1 VNLGKHINQPNGLQE
16 KERYSGP
23 VEEQQPTPYKSPRQ
37 RRSRESL
44 ERLLEAAEEQIR
56 LHGVEALTISGVVNS
71 IGLSVGAFYAR
82 FPDKTALLHAVQDRF
97 HNRLEPMIR
106 EQMVAEAG
114 PCRTL
119 AEAVDA
125 AVDVFIRNVVGE
137 RELSRG
143 FMSLS
148 VADPVLRARGELVNR
163 QRREALSE
171 VLLTHKDE
179 IGHADPQLAVNV
191 AYGMYAAVVRGRLMF
206 GADHE
211 LYYGMDNATLYR
223 ELKRAL
229 TLYLKGGRDCM
240 A

>member
-1 VNLGKHINQPNGLQE
+1 M
-16 KERYSGP
+16 
-23 VEEQQPTPYKSPRQ
+23 EEQLTPYRSPRQ
-37 RRSRESL
+37 KRSRESL

-97 HNRLEPMIR
+97 HNRLEPRIR
-106 EQMVAEAG
+106 EQMIAEAG
-114 PCRTL
+114 SCATL

-125 AVDVFIRNVVGE
+125 AVDVLIRNVVGE
-137 RELSRG
+137 REMSRG

-163 QRREALSE
+163 QRRETLSE
-171 VLLTHKDE
+171 ILLAHSDE
-179 IGHADPQLAVNV
+179 IGHPDPGLAVSV

-206 GADHE
+206 GLEHE
-211 LYYGMDNATLYR
+211 LYYDIDSATLYR

-229 TLYLKGGRDCM
+229 TLYLRGEQFRESL
-240 A
+240 ATT